1 MNRRSRFGL
10 WLFVCSSFC
19 AVACQDRPLD
29 LLSGRPENEVAGG
42 MAESGA
48 DSGGSLGGGAGDGAA
63 QSTGGAGTAPAA
75 GAAQGGATFG
85 GAGNAGTSAGSG
97 GASAGSGGA
106 SAGSGGASAV
116 AGKLETGGVQSCA
129 SDADCAP
136 PRPACSTTAHVCK
149 QCNKSSQC
157 PNGQQCSTDDGECGS

>member
-10 WLFVCSSFC
+10 WHFICSSFC

-29 LLSGRPENEVAGG
+29 LLSGRPETEVAGG

-85 GAGNAGTSAGSG
+85 GAGNAGT
-97 GASAGSGGA
+97 SAGSGGA